1 MQLAAH
7 PVAYPLVR
15 AVARIGPVV
24 RVPRVGVVVSDAAL
38 ARAVLTD
45 TAAFTKTGPGSPADL
60 WTPVVGPSAL
70 LNMEGAEHAEL
81 RRRLADLFTP
91 RAVAELVARASA
103 SLDVER
109 PLDIVALTRR
119 LAGAVI
125 AELVGLDPNLAA
137 GPAFA
142 AATAVTGQ
150 VRLARP
156 QLTPTQVGTARAAMA
171 ELTGPADAAYRAG
184 DPATVPGRMRS
195 LGLSEG
201 ESRGA
206 VAAFVLTGT
215 ETLVSFVPRLVA
227 ILLDTGW
234 HDRLAADPS
243 RTDDAI
249 ADALRVTVPSPVML
263 RSVAAPARIG
273 RMAVRPGERIVIA
286 TVSAA
291 RALGGF
297 DPDRPH
303 PPELRRLWFGAGPH
317 FCLGMPLATAEIRTV
332 LDAVL
337 AAHRERPWRIVR
349 RRAARGVLIP
359 AYRELVLDA

>member
-1 MQLAAH
+1 
-7 PVAYPLVR
+7 VR
-15 AVARIGPVV
+15 AIARIGPVV

-45 TAAFTKTGPGSPADL
+45 PSFTKTGPGSPADL
-60 WTPVVGPSAL
+60 WTPVVGPAVL
-70 LNMEGAEHAEL
+70 LNMDGPEHAEL
-81 RRRLADLFTP
+81 RRRLTELFTP
-91 RAVAELVARASA
+91 RAVADLVGRAP
-103 SLDVER
+103 LVVER
-109 PLDIVALTRR
+109 PLDLVALTRR

-125 AELVGLDPNLAA
+125 AELVGLDPDLAA

-156 QLTPTQVGTARAAMA
+156 RLTPSQIATARAAMA
-171 ELTGPADAAYRAG
+171 ELTGPAEAAYRAG

-195 LGLSEG
+195 LGLSAD

-227 ILLDTGW
+227 LLLDTGRLE
-234 HDRLAADPS
+234 RLAADPS
-243 RTDDAI
+243 RTDDVI
-249 ADALRVTVPSPVML
+249 AEALRITVPSPVML
-263 RSVAAPARIG
+263 RSRIG
-273 RMAVRPGERIVIA
+273 GVAVRPGERVVIA

-291 RALGGF
+291 RAFGPF

-317 FCLGMPLATAEIRTV
+317 FCLGMPLAMAEIRAV

-337 AAHRERPWRIVR
+337 AAHRERPWRIGR
-349 RRAARGVLIP
+349 RRAARRVLVP